1 MTTSNRLGITE
12 MAETQNNRSVTVNE
26 AIAILEA
33 GAALFGCVSVG
44 DTSPPGSPAE
54 GDQYVLGSSPTGAW
68 SGKAKYIANFFNG
81 AWQFIPPLPGA
92 QAYAADEDAYYYYDG
107 SAWALT
113 STSGGLGD
121 VTGPGSS
128 VNGHIATFNGTDGK
142 TIQDSGVAIS
152 TDGTFGSNSDAKAP
166 TEKATKAYV
175 DGKVAGLSWKQA
187 VRAATT
193 ATGTLSTA
201 YENGDAI
208 DGVTLATG
216 DRILIKNQS
225 SASENGSYTVNAS
238 GAPTRA
244 TDADSGAELVNASV
258 YVSEG
263 TTNADT
269 QWTCSTNAPITV
281 GSTSLAFAQLTSAGG
296 SVPTSRTL
304 TAGTGLTGGGDL
316 SADRSFAVDINKQTI
331 WVPAAA
337 MTPRT
342 TNGAASGTAEMS
354 TNKNMVSTLDF
365 DASTQE
371 FAQFDIAMPK
381 SWNEGT
387 ITFIPHWSHASTT
400 TNFGVVWGLDAVAI
414 SDADTLDVA
423 FGTAQTSTDTGG
435 TTNDLYI
442 GPESS
447 AITVSGSPAAGDL
460 VQFRIHRNP
469 SDGSDTMAIDARLH
483 GVKMLYVI
491 DALKDD

>member
-12 MAETQNNRSVTVNE
+12 LATSQVDRSVTINE
-26 AIAILEA
+26 AIAMLEA
-33 GAALFGCVSVG
+33 GVGQFGAVSVG
-44 DTSPPGSPAE
+44 DNAPPGSPAE
-54 GDQYVLGSSPTGAW
+54 GDIYVIGTAGSGAW
-68 SGKAKYIANFFNG
+68 SGHNKQVALYYNS
-81 AWQFIPPLPGA
+81 AWKIIPALPGQ

-107 SAWALT
+107 SVWALT

-128 VNGHIATFNGTDGK
+128 TSGHVATFSGTTGK
-142 TIQDSGVAIS
+142 VIQDSGVAIS
-152 TDGTFGSNSDAKAP
+152 TDATLAGNSNGNLP
-166 TEKATKAYV
+166 TEQAVKGYV

-187 VRAATT
+187 VRVATT
-193 ATGTLSTA
+193 ANGTLSTA
-201 YENGDAI
+201 YENGDTI
-208 DGVTLATG
+208 DGVTLVTG

-225 SASENGSYTVNAS
+225 SGAENGIYTVNAS

-244 TDADSGAELVNASV
+244 TDADAGAELVNATC

-263 TTNADT
+263 TANADT

-296 SVPTSRTL
+296 SVPTSRSL

-331 WVPAAA
+331 WMPAAA

-342 TNGAASGTAEMS
+342 TNGATSGTAEMS
-354 TNKNMVSTLDF
+354 SNKNMVSTLDF

-387 ITFIPHWSHASTT
+387 ITFIPYWSHASTT

-414 SDADTLDVA
+414 SDDDTLDVA

-435 TTNDLYI
+435 TTNDLYV

-447 AITVSGSPAAGDL
+447 AITVSGSPSAGDL

-483 GVKMLYVI
+483 GVKVLYVI